1 MKRIVA
7 LLSQMDAAKELIEV
21 TRKKAQTLGAGVTL
35 LYIKEERLFD
45 LPIFGE
51 EEPTLAGALEY
62 LKALVREAGGEEWA
76 VLAYEDDPVDHLLLE
91 ARREK
96 ALLVISD
103 FEGEV
108 REDLIERCRTPL
120 LFLER
125 GIVHECAK
133 VLLVFDPAYSDAD
146 CLPLVR
152 KILEAREYSAY
163 LDYQI
168 VPTMGTDLSLD
179 PMIDTL
185 NVEVQ
190 IEEEVMEARKKAF
203 EALCEKEGLSGTFE
217 VGEAGMVEDILARTA
232 VEEAECLA
240 FIVEDHDT
248 LLADAL
254 PELARKARRDL
265 LICFRDHEA

>member
-1 MKRIVA
+1 
-7 LLSQMDAAKELIEV
+7 
-21 TRKKAQTLGAGVTL
+21 
-35 LYIKEERLFD
+35 
-45 LPIFGE
+45 
-51 EEPTLAGALEY
+51 
-62 LKALVREAGGEEWA
+62 
-76 VLAYEDDPVDHLLLE
+76 HLLLE
-91 ARREK
+91 AGREK

-103 FEGEV
+103 LEGEA

-120 LFLER
+120 LLLER

-133 VLLVFDPAYSDAD
+133 ALLVFDPAYSDAD

-168 VPTMGTDLSLD
+168 VPSMGTDLALD

-190 IEEEVMEARKKAF
+190 LEEEVMEARKKAF
-203 EALCEKEGLSGTFE
+203 ETLCEKEGLSGTFE
-217 VGEAGMVEDILARTA
+217 VGEAGMVEDILAKAA

-248 LLADAL
+248 LLAEAL

-265 LICFRDHEA
+265 FICFRDREA